1 MKFNISIYIGLMERV
16 GPYNRPETFVQEV
29 AAKLEPELPKFAAR
43 KPTEQQK
50 QHYGFAPLR
59 LEDGSPTMVIDSG
72 VLSLCVQKEAKVIPA
87 DTVAQKIDVASKAAL
102 AVINAD
108 LVEGEEPLT
117 ELPSDDRRVIK
128 DAVMAEM
135 MKTDHTVRTRCFLQ
149 LVSLGI
155 EQGVFLVIV
164 HTVSNTM
171 REAALNLLRTA
182 LETLPVTPLGKLADS
197 HFPYDAWLRNYIIN
211 QVSVVHKEPV
221 ICIGSNAKLKAD
233 DSVLKLTDLLN
244 TNLELLKDVALNMS
258 VTDIE
263 LVGADN
269 WSCSV
274 NRAIEIKEL
283 EIHKENSLA
292 EEQDDYSMLMVLRGD
307 LLMAGHWVIDF
318 VCQLPKLFG
327 AEEFISHWLN
337 HAQNLA
343 KQSMVSEEEENV
355 QKLLQWQIANGN
367 AEKPADHIDP
377 IENNPFE
384 ETDYQAAVNVVRN
397 AGRVSISMVQ
407 RALRLGYNKSARLV
421 ERMEREGVVSAPS
434 HNGTRTLL

>member
-1 MKFNISIYIGLMERV
+1 MKFNLSIYIGLMERV
-16 GPYNRPETFVQEV
+16 GPYNRPETFIQEV

-50 QHYGFAPLR
+50 QHYGFAPIR

-87 DTVAQKIDVASKAAL
+87 DTVTQKIDVASKAAL

-149 LVSLGI
+149 LVNLGI
-155 EQGVFLVIV
+155 ERGAFLVIV

-171 REAALNLLRTA
+171 LEAALNLLRTA
-182 LETLPVTPLGKLADS
+182 LETMPVTPLAKLADS
-197 HFPYDAWLRNYIIN
+197 QFPYDAWLRGFIIN
-211 QVSVVHKEPV
+211 QERKVNSEPD
-221 ICIGSNAKLKAD
+221 IYLGSNAKLKAQE
-233 DSVLKLTDLLN
+233 SVMKLTDLLN

-263 LVGADN
+263 LIGSDWN
-269 WSCSV
+269 CSI
-274 NRAIEIKEL
+274 NRALEVKEL
-283 EIHKENSLA
+283 ELNAENALA
-292 EEQDDYSMLMVLRGD
+292 EQQDDYSILMLLRGD
-307 LLMAGHWVIDF
+307 LLMAGHWVARF
-318 VCQLPKLFG
+318 VNLLPSLLQQADILNDWLKRLTTESEPAEDKHKL
-327 AEEFISHWLN
+327 
-337 HAQNLA
+337 Q
-343 KQSMVSEEEENV
+343 
-355 QKLLQWQIANGN
+355 QWQITNGN

-377 IENNPFE
+377 TENNPFE

-421 ERMEREGVVSAPS
+421 ERMEREGVVSVPS